1 MSAPGTGA
9 DGGRAAAADAGRDS
23 PGQARLR
30 QLAEEQAALRRVATL
45 VARGIDPAE
54 IFSAVDLV
62 RGRPGPGAAD
72 AGAAGRDRGRTRY
85 RDDGAG
91 GADPARGSGLIGL
104 RDRVEALGGSF
115 EVSSPPGEGTL
126 ISVQLSLRRH

>member
-9 DGGRAAAADAGRDS
+9 DGGRAAAADAGRDP

-54 IFSAVDLV
+54 IFSAVAEEIRQLL
-62 RGRPGPGAAD
+62 
-72 AGAAGRDRGRTRY
+72 
-85 RDDGAG
+85 
-91 GADPARGSGLIGL
+91 GADNAGMSRFEPDGTSVVVVGADRAGSDPVPLPTGTRVEL
-104 RDRVEALGGSF
+104 RD
-115 EVSSPPGEGTL
+115 
-126 ISVQLSLRRH
+126 